1 MKKIYVK
8 PEMEAFNME
17 MENLICLSLGGS
29 GGGGGTADPELDV
42 LIEEHISIGEEL
54 NGLLN
59 NDALW

>member
-1 MKKIYVK
+1 
-8 PEMEAFNME
+8 MEAFNME

>member
-1 MKKIYVK
+1 
-8 PEMEAFNME
+8 MEAFNME

-29 GGGGGTADPELDV
+29 GGGGGTADPELDA

>member
-1 MKKIYVK
+1 MKKIYIK

-17 MENLICLSLGGS
+17 MENLICLSLGGR

>member
-1 MKKIYVK
+1 MKKIYIK
-8 PEMEAFNME
+8 PEKEAFNME
-17 MENLICLSLGGS
+17 MVNLICLSLGGN